1 MRQKP
6 LSFVGAVAVDGR
18 IAEGHVA
25 DRKIETAVGETRVL
39 ETLMEDFYVLMRGL
53 RDACRKS
60 VHLNADDV
68 ALLAHL
74 FGHRV
79 EEAPAAARRLQDVA
93 RLEAHAGK
101 PLADGFG
108 DFRRRIEGVED
119 RAACRR
125 VLLVRQDAAKRL
137 IFLAPCFVSRI
148 EDFGKAAETA
158 VASEELRFFLARRA
172 SHLLDAAHHLD
183 RREIALKYRT
193 LSSRR
198 GKIGLVINL
207 REVDRLGIGSLF
219 VFRRLQIDRFSIIS
233 ACVSR
238 AILRQI
244 WSPLSPD

>member
-6 LSFVGAVAVDGR
+6 LPFVGAVAVNGR

-25 DRKIETAVGETRVL
+25 DRKIEAAVGKARVL
-39 ETLMEDFYVLMRGL
+39 EALMEDFYVLMCCL
-53 RDACRKS
+53 RDACGKS
-60 VHLNADDV
+60 VHLDTDDV

-93 RLEAHAGK
+93 GREAYAGK
-101 PLADGFG
+101 PLADSFG
-108 DFRRRIEGVED
+108 DFQRRIEGVED

-137 IFLAPCFVSRI
+137 VFLAPCFVAWI

-183 RREIALKYRT
+183 RCEIALKYRT

-207 REVDRLGIGSLF
+207 REVD
-219 VFRRLQIDRFSIIS
+219 
-233 ACVSR
+233 
-238 AILRQI
+238 
-244 WSPLSPD
+244 

>member
-1 MRQKP
+1 
-6 LSFVGAVAVDGR
+6 
-18 IAEGHVA
+18 
-25 DRKIETAVGETRVL
+25 
-39 ETLMEDFYVLMRGL
+39 MEDFYVLMCCL
-53 RDACRKS
+53 RDACGKS
-60 VHLNADDV
+60 VHLDADDV

-93 RLEAHAGK
+93 GREPYAGK

-108 DFRRRIEGVED
+108 DFRRRIEGIED

-125 VLLVRQDAAKRL
+125 ILLVRQDAAKRL
-137 IFLAPCFVSRI
+137 VFLAPRFVSRV
-148 EDFGKAAETA
+148 EDFGKAAEAA
-158 VASEELRFFLARRA
+158 VAPEKLLFFLARRA
-172 SHLLDAAHHLD
+172 VRLLDAPHHLD
-183 RREIALKYRT
+183 RREIAPEYRT
-193 LSSRR
+193 LAFRR

-207 REVDRLGIGSLF
+207 REVDRLGIGSFF

>member
-6 LSFVGAVAVDGR
+6 LPFVSAVAVDGR

-25 DRKIETAVGETRVL
+25 DCEIEAAVGKARVL
-39 ETLMEDFYVLMRGL
+39 EALMKDFYVLMRRL
-53 RDACRKS
+53 RDACGKS
-60 VHLNADDV
+60 VHLDTDDV
-68 ALLAHL
+68 ALLTHL

-93 RLEAHAGK
+93 GREAHAGK
-101 PLADGFG
+101 PLADSFG
-108 DFRRRIEGVED
+108 DFRRRIEGIED

-137 IFLAPCFVSRI
+137 VFLAPCFVARI
-148 EDFGKAAETA
+148 EDFGKAAKAA

-172 SHLLDAAHHLD
+172 VRLLDAAHHLD
-183 RREIALKYRT
+183 RCEIALKYRT

>member
-1 MRQKP
+1 
-6 LSFVGAVAVDGR
+6 
-18 IAEGHVA
+18 
-25 DRKIETAVGETRVL
+25 
-39 ETLMEDFYVLMRGL
+39 MEDVYVLMCCL
-53 RDACRKS
+53 RDACGKS
-60 VHLNADDV
+60 VHLDADDV
-68 ALLAHL
+68 ALLTHL

-79 EEAPAAARRLQDVA
+79 EEAPAAARRLQDIA
-93 RLEAHAGK
+93 GREAHVGK

-108 DFRRRIEGVED
+108 DFRRCIEGIED

-125 VLLVRQDAAKRL
+125 VLLVRQDLSERL
-137 IFLAPCFVSRI
+137 VFLAPCFVAWI
-148 EDFGKAAETA
+148 EDFGKTAEAA
-158 VASEELRFFLARRA
+158 VASEELRFVLARRA
-172 SHLLDAAHHLD
+172 PRLLNTAHHLD
-183 RREIALKYRT
+183 RCEIALKYRT